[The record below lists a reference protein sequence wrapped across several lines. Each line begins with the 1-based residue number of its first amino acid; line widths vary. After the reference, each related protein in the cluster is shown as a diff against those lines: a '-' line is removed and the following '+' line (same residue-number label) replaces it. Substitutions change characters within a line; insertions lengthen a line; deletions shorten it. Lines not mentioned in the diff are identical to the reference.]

1 MDRKT
6 FINQIT
12 GGLTLTCVSCMMNAC
27 SKEEEATTPANNNN
41 NNNNGNNPT
50 TPNSNVLLT
59 INLSSQLLTVN
70 DFIAEAGVIVVR
82 TAPGNQESSF
92 AAFSSA
98 CPHAGATV
106 SFVKTSNSFNCAA
119 HGSNFTISGSVINGP
134 ASTGLS
140 RKTIEIVGSTL
151 TVK

>member
-12 GGLTLTCVSCMMNAC
+12 GGLTLACVSCMMNAC
-27 SKEEEATTPANNNN
+27 SKEEATSPTNNNN
-41 NNNNGNNPT
+41 NNANNPT
-50 TPNSNVLLT
+50 NPNSNVLLT
-59 INLSSQLLTVN
+59 INLSSQLLAVN
-70 DFIAEAGVIVVR
+70 DFISEAGVIVVR
-82 TAPGNQESSF
+82 TAAGNQESSF

-106 SFVKTSNSFNCAA
+106 NFVKTSNSFNCAA

>member
-1 MDRKT
+1 
-6 FINQIT
+6 
-12 GGLTLTCVSCMMNAC
+12 MMNAC
-27 SKEEEATTPANNNN
+27 SKEEASSTTN
-41 NNNNGNNPT
+41 NNNNGNTNNPS

-59 INLSSQLLTVN
+59 INLSSQLLAVN
-70 DFIAEAGVIVVR
+70 DFIAEAGLIVVR
-82 TAPGNQESSF
+82 TAAGNQEPSF

-106 SFVKTSNSFNCAA
+106 NFVKTSNSFNCAA
-119 HGSNFTISGSVINGP
+119 HGSNFTITGSVINGP

>member
-1 MDRKT
+1 MDRKK

-12 GGLTLTCVSCMMNAC
+12 GGLTLACVSCMMNAC
-27 SKEEEATTPANNNN
+27 SKEDATNPTNN
-41 NNNNGNNPT
+41 NNNNGNTNNPS
-50 TPNSNVLLT
+50 TPNSSVLLT
-59 INLSSQLLTVN
+59 INLASQLLAVN
-70 DFIAEAGVIVVR
+70 DFISEAGVIVVR
-82 TAPGNQESSF
+82 TAPGDQVSSF

-106 SFVKTSNSFNCAA
+106 NFVKTSNSFNCAA

-140 RKTIEIVGSTL
+140 RKTIEITGSTL

>member
-1 MDRKT
+1 
-6 FINQIT
+6 
-12 GGLTLTCVSCMMNAC
+12 MMNAC
-27 SKEEEATTPANNNN
+27 SKEETTTPTNNN
-41 NNNNGNNPT
+41 NNNNGNTNNPS

-59 INLSSQLLTVN
+59 INLSSQLLAVN
-70 DFIAEAGVIVVR
+70 DFITDAGVIVVR
-82 TAPGNQESSF
+82 TATGNLESSF

-119 HGSNFTISGSVINGP
+119 HGSNFTISGSLINGP
-134 ASTGLS
+134 ATTGLS

>member
-6 FINQIT
+6 FINQLT
-12 GGLTLTCVSCMMNAC
+12 GGLTLTCVACMMNAC
-27 SKEEEATTPANNNN
+27 SKEDATSPTNNNN
-41 NNNNGNNPT
+41 NSGNNPD
-50 TPNSNVLLT
+50 TPNSSVLLT
-59 INLSSQLLTVN
+59 INLSSQLLAVN
-70 DFIAEAGVIVVR
+70 DFISEAGVIVVR
-82 TAPGNQESSF
+82 TATGNQVTSF

-106 SFVKTSNSFNCAA
+106 NFVKTSNSFNCAA

-134 ASTGLS
+134 ASTGLTS
-140 RKTIEIVGSTL
+140 KKIEIVGSTL